1 MRLPRC
7 IRLFTATALAAMA
20 VAMPACSTKTS
31 GKYAHPA
38 CGARLPE
45 RVAQALHKAGPDG
58 TFHVQLAVMNDNKWP
73 DGSTLRVHFLDGDET
88 LRALI
93 LASAQQWSNYAN
105 IRFVRVNSEPSDIRV
120 SAASRDNSF
129 WAYYGNDANNHPGE
143 QTVHLGFVDGAST
156 SPAYLNEY
164 VWHEFGHALAAVHEH
179 QSPASPIQWNK
190 PVVYQYYA
198 DNYGWS
204 HELVDDNIFYMF
216 SADDVSAT
224 PFDPLSIM
232 LYAFPKEFTTNGYS
246 THDNAV
252 LSDVDKSFMR
262 RMYP

>member
-1 MRLPRC
+1 VR
-7 IRLFTATALAAMA
+7 F
-20 VAMPACSTKTS
+20 
-31 GKYAHPA
+31 
-38 CGARLPE
+38 
-45 RVAQALHKAGPDG
+45 PDG
-58 TFHVQLAVMNDNKWP
+58 N
-73 DGSTLRVHFLDGDET
+73 GT
-88 LRALI
+88 LRARI
-93 LASAQQWSNYAN
+93 LASAQQWSSYAN
-105 IRFVRVNSEPSDIRV
+105 IRFVRVNAEPSDIRV
-120 SAASRDNSF
+120 SSASGDNRF
-129 WAYYGNDANNHPGE
+129 WSYYGNDADNYPGQ
-143 QTVHLGFVDGAST
+143 QTVHLGFVDGAGT
-156 SPAYLNEY
+156 SEAYLNEY

-179 QSPASPIQWNK
+179 QSPSSPILWNK

-204 HELVDDNIFYMF
+204 RDLVDDNIFYMF

-262 RMYP
+262 TMSPGLLLDLKEIVVLVSAATLTRRAKKGHTMSDTTCPGGNLALSTFASFSPAM